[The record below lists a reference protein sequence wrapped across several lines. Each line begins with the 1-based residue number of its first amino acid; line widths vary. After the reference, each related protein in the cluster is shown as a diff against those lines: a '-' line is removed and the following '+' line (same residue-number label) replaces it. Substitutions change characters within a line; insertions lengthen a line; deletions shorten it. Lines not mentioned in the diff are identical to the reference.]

1 MSGQNDYRRPEPHS
15 LGAFLYR
22 GLEILE
28 TNVPELSFSPK
39 PTPQDAT
46 RLDPIAVAS
55 NALRSTVT
63 RHVTEVL
70 PNNVP
75 DTTIVRVTNW
85 RMSAIELG
93 MLPLRDRR
101 NGPCLADYFNIPDRV
116 IYAVYFRHALE
127 EPEISEYALRKKVAN
142 YLNVGIS
149 NGRKGWGFKV
159 GQIRSVTEARHP
171 KNFTRAYRAF
181 RHEPTLFEHLFT
193 IYFQQTYDYVIALE
207 IVYWHAMRTE
217 RYGKLSGIDLAEAID
232 CRENLLKLA
241 TSVLDSKNRQAA

>member
-1 MSGQNDYRRPEPHS
+1 MSGQSDYRRPERHS

-22 GLEILE
+22 GLEIIE
-28 TNVPELSFSPK
+28 TGIPELPFSPK
-39 PTPQDAT
+39 PMPQDAN
-46 RLDPIAVAS
+46 RLDPIVVAS
-55 NALRSTVT
+55 SALRSAVS
-63 RHVTEVL
+63 RRVIKIL
-70 PNNVP
+70 PSDAP
-75 DTTIVRVTNW
+75 DTTIAEVTNW

-127 EPEISEYALRKKVAN
+127 EPKISEYALRKKVAN
-142 YLNVGIS
+142 YLNVGIT

-181 RHEPTLFEHLFT
+181 RHDLTLFEHLFT
-193 IYFQQTYDYVIALE
+193 IHFQQTYDYVIALE
-207 IVYWHAMRTE
+207 VVYWHAMRTE
-217 RYGKLSGIDLAEAID
+217 SYGKLSGIDLAEAID
-232 CRENLLKLA
+232 WRENLLKIV
-241 TSVLDSKNRQAA
+241 TSVLDTKNRQAA